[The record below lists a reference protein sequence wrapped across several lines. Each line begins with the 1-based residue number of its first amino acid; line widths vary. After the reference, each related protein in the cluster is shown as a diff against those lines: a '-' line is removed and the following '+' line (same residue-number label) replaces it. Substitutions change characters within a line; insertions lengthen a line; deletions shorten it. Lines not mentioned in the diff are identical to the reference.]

1 MESYKY
7 LMEVGFFDED
17 DEEQLDAD
25 LNVAVEE
32 VRFLF
37 LFYCCCSDGHL
48 GGPCLFLIFFFM
60 KLNTLRL
67 FALCLIITKEA
78 PSPHALFLTCNI

>member
-37 LFYCCCSDGHL
+37 LFYCCC
-48 GGPCLFLIFFFM
+48 
-60 KLNTLRL
+60 
-67 FALCLIITKEA
+67 
-78 PSPHALFLTCNI
+78 